1 MDVSV
6 VAVILL
12 GPFIMVMVT
21 MMLPVVPLLV
31 PREVFSTQTRYQR
44 WRCCFIR
51 RINNSIMGLWAIW
64 IITESPKLWIPNKTM
79 LNFNSKS
86 ATCSL
91 LFCLSYHVAETVDLI
106 LIKYK
111 SLIIH
116 HFLTIVIIIEAL
128 YRGPEMGFALWL
140 LAGQGQNV
148 FLITRLLQIIEGVDK
163 SSTKYMINCYI
174 NIVSFFFTKILLYV
188 WMNYLFI
195 TQTNLILTS
204 CFLFFF
210 VNPINIQKFII
221 ILRKDF
227 FNKPS

>member
-1 MDVSV
+1 
-6 VAVILL
+6 
-12 GPFIMVMVT
+12 
-21 MMLPVVPLLV
+21 
-31 PREVFSTQTRYQR
+31 
-44 WRCCFIR
+44 
-51 RINNSIMGLWAIW
+51 MGLWAIW

-128 YRGPEMGFALWL
+128 YRGPEMGFAVWL

-148 FLITRLLQIIEGVDK
+148 FLIIRDMFEYK
-163 SSTKYMINCYI
+163 
-174 NIVSFFFTKILLYV
+174 
-188 WMNYLFI
+188 
-195 TQTNLILTS
+195 
-204 CFLFFF
+204 
-210 VNPINIQKFII
+210 
-221 ILRKDF
+221 
-227 FNKPS
+227 

>member
-1 MDVSV
+1 
-6 VAVILL
+6 
-12 GPFIMVMVT
+12 
-21 MMLPVVPLLV
+21 
-31 PREVFSTQTRYQR
+31 
-44 WRCCFIR
+44 
-51 RINNSIMGLWAIW
+51 MGLWAIW
-64 IITESPKLWIPNKTM
+64 IITESPELWIPNKTM

-116 HFLTIVIIIEAL
+116 HLLTIVIIIEAL
-128 YRGPEMGFALWL
+128 YRGTEMGFAVWL

-174 NIVSFFFTKILLYV
+174 NIVSFFFIKIVLYV
-188 WMNYLFI
+188 WINYLFI
-195 TQTNLILTS
+195 TQTNLILIS

-227 FNKPS
+227 FNKPSENLRKSESLQKLVQENEEKAVLRKQICSKFKGSNFEGHDMNMNIM